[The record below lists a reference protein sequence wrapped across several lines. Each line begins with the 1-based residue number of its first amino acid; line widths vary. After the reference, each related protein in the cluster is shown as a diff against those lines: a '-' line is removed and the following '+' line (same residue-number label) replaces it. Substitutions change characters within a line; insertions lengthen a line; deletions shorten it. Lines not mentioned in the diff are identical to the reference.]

1 MAKQG
6 KERIIAAAFQLF
18 LQHGYKG
25 VSLKDIINTTQLSKG
40 AIYYH
45 FTSKYEIYLAAVEE
59 YFFKIIDTESPI
71 DEEHSLKI
79 RIRKRFDQFL
89 DLIDFVEKSGE
100 QGIKFPIRT
109 YFIFQLETEQDDS
122 ILARVQKSIENYR
135 QEIIQIVQTAIDRK
149 EIGIDLPAVTIA
161 QQLISMM
168 EGLAIHHSPLEKD
181 CKNFLSKKYEE
192 VVEAYLDLII
202 RLEFSLDESL
212 KL

>member
-25 VSLKDIINTTQLSKG
+25 VSLKDIINTTKLSKG

-59 YFFKIIDTESPI
+59 YFFKILDAEFPL
-71 DEEHSLKI
+71 DEEQSLKI

-109 YFIFQLETEQDDS
+109 YFIFQLESEQDDS
-122 ILARVQKSIENYR
+122 ILARVQQSIESQR
-135 QEIIQIVQTAIDRK
+135 QELIQVVQTSIDRK
-149 EIGIDLPAVTIA
+149 EIETMLPAPIIA
-161 QQLISMM
+161 QQIISMM
-168 EGLAIHHSPLEKD
+168 EGIAVHHSSVEKD
-181 CKNFLSKKYEE
+181 CKPFLGKKYDE
-192 VVEAYLDLII
+192 VIETYLDLII
-202 RLEFSLDESL
+202 NKSFSLDESL
-212 KL
+212 KN